1 MKKIILPTLFA
12 IGLVLFGTGSV
23 SAQTS
28 SVAGEWDAVYNTP
41 GGPRAFK
48 LVFAVDGEKIT
59 GTAKRSNGDVPLT
72 GTIKGDD
79 ISFNYTISYNGNGV
93 LLTFSGKVKGDTMGG
108 TVYFNESA
116 SDEWSAKRLPP
127 PTTDKPK
134 LK

>member
-12 IGLVLFGTGSV
+12 IGLVLFGAGSV
-23 SAQTS
+23 SAQTA

-79 ISFNYTISYNGNGV
+79 ISFNYTINYNGNSVV
-93 LLTFSGKVKGDTMGG
+93 LSFIGKVKGDAMGG
-108 TVYFNESA
+108 TIYFNESA
-116 SDEWSAKRLPP
+116 SDEWSAKRIPP
-127 PTTDKPK
+127 PSVEKPK
-134 LK
+134 P

>member
-12 IGLVLFGTGSV
+12 IGLVLFGAGSV
-23 SAQTS
+23 SAQTA

-79 ISFNYTISYNGNGV
+79 IRFNYTINYNGNSVV
-93 LLTFSGKVKGDTMGG
+93 LSFIGKVKGDAMGG
-108 TVYFNESA
+108 TIYFNESA
-116 SDEWSAKRLPP
+116 SDEWSAKRIPP
-127 PTTDKPK
+127 PSAEKPK
-134 LK
+134 P

>member
-12 IGLVLFGTGSV
+12 IGLVLLGSAAT

-28 SVAGEWDAVYNTP
+28 SVAGEWDAAYNTP

-93 LLTFSGKVKGDTMGG
+93 LLSFTGKVKGDTMGG
-108 TVYFNESA
+108 TVFFNEAA
-116 SDEWSAKRLPP
+116 SDEWSAKRTPP
-127 PTTDKPK
+127 PTADKPK
-134 LK
+134 SN